1 MWPAKLSA
9 RRPQV
14 KRVPDLA
21 KARDGAHF
29 DLALPWYSV
38 QTNLE
43 IARADLAQLTTQ
55 GARVWLAA
63 ADEILRRRPQ
73 LGDLAAQSSALHAE
87 ADRIAALSEGRAGRP
102 DD

>member
-1 MWPAKLSA
+1 MRPASSPPGRPESSA
-9 RRPQV
+9 YWIWQRRVASP
-14 KRVPDLA
+14 
-21 KARDGAHF
+21 HF

-43 IARADLAQLTTQ
+43 IARADLAQLDAP

-73 LGDLAAQSSALHAE
+73 LGDLAAPATSALHAE
-87 ADRIAALSEGRAGRP
+87 ADRIAALSEGARP
-102 DD
+102 A